1 MVNVMNEARLK
12 ANRKYLKKM
21 DDVIFRVKKG
31 RKAQIKERAG
41 LLGMSLNAYINSLID
56 RDLGAHL

>member
-1 MVNVMNEARLK
+1 MMSEARIK

-31 RKAQIKERAG
+31 RKAQIKARAES
-41 LLGMSLNAYINSLID
+41 LGMSLNAYMNSLID
-56 RDLGAHL
+56 RDMETHL